1 MAYNFF
7 KKYKFSLSVILIL
20 FLTSIIFQ
28 PLIIFLIPGILILK
42 KKSNYKK
49 NIIEIIAEILA
60 ISCAFWI
67 FSIWFADL
75 INLNLEEIKYFYLFF
90 TISISLI
97 LDSKNINTKININL
111 KDLFISILFLLIIS
125 FFFFI
130 PAFFVITPAGGDMS
144 MHTYIAKMIIN
155 SQGIPNNYYP
165 IFENTNFDNYPIG
178 FHSLISFF
186 SVFGNIPVYSSA
198 KFITSFSYL
207 LLTLSLFKFLKLY
220 CNFYKSLSISFF
232 SIFFSQILEFVGWGG
247 NPTILSIAFFGMFIA
262 TIFGK
267 EKKIIDSSLASFY
280 FCASF
285 FTTFVITYAGC
296 FIFILPF
303 LFISIFKTKI
313 KAINIKFISY
323 IFLFSIIILSPFIL
337 NLEPLDKEQL
347 EQMTRWIRI
356 FDHSWR
362 GNLNNFYYTIPLYI
376 NERIGK
382 YFIIISIILFIVYF
396 YKRKK
401 TSEDISLNLYFI
413 LITFLLILNTQFFVL
428 PFSYILWP
436 ERLVM
441 LLLFPLSIFI
451 SKGIEELEIIYK
463 KNYITKLIFIFIG
476 VAYLSFLIFE
486 RKVPYKNYTRRYMEM
501 SAVSKSDLQAIL
513 WLKNNTSINDII
525 NTNYGDA
532 GLWITAIIFRKT
544 TRPHL
549 SSKLEKNYY
558 ENIYFTDRRIM
569 DENKANFIF
578 IGSKCVYHCP
588 INEKDIL
595 KKKEYKLIK
604 KFGNSLIFKKNL

>member
-49 NIIEIIAEILA
+49 NIIEIIAEIFA

-67 FSIWFADL
+67 FSIWFSDL

-111 KDLFISILFLLIIS
+111 KDLFISILFFLIIS

-186 SVFGNIPVYSSA
+186 SVFGNIPAYSSA

-232 SIFFSQILEFVGWGG
+232 SIFFSQIL
-247 NPTILSIAFFGMFIA
+247 
-262 TIFGK
+262 
-267 EKKIIDSSLASFY
+267 
-280 FCASF
+280 
-285 FTTFVITYAGC
+285 
-296 FIFILPF
+296 
-303 LFISIFKTKI
+303 
-313 KAINIKFISY
+313 
-323 IFLFSIIILSPFIL
+323 
-337 NLEPLDKEQL
+337 
-347 EQMTRWIRI
+347 
-356 FDHSWR
+356 
-362 GNLNNFYYTIPLYI
+362 
-376 NERIGK
+376 
-382 YFIIISIILFIVYF
+382 
-396 YKRKK
+396 
-401 TSEDISLNLYFI
+401 
-413 LITFLLILNTQFFVL
+413 
-428 PFSYILWP
+428 
-436 ERLVM
+436 
-441 LLLFPLSIFI
+441 
-451 SKGIEELEIIYK
+451 
-463 KNYITKLIFIFIG
+463 
-476 VAYLSFLIFE
+476 
-486 RKVPYKNYTRRYMEM
+486 
-501 SAVSKSDLQAIL
+501 
-513 WLKNNTSINDII
+513 
-525 NTNYGDA
+525 
-532 GLWITAIIFRKT
+532 
-544 TRPHL
+544 
-549 SSKLEKNYY
+549 
-558 ENIYFTDRRIM
+558 
-569 DENKANFIF
+569 
-578 IGSKCVYHCP
+578 
-588 INEKDIL
+588 
-595 KKKEYKLIK
+595 
-604 KFGNSLIFKKNL
+604 